1 MWIPAGFWSQPSAWT
16 AGSLVPCHGPSC
28 AAWRTFQSV
37 QAEYMLMRQMV
48 RLSPGA
54 DYSMCKAQSLAK
66 FN

>member
-48 RLSPGA
+48 R
-54 DYSMCKAQSLAK
+54 
-66 FN
+66 